1 MNDRELLEY
10 IAAQVGNLTA
20 KVDGFG
26 NELKEVKETVN
37 SIDSRLIK
45 VESSLENDI
54 KPDIK
59 LSLQGYHDTNEKLT
73 SIEEKLDSLS
83 NKVDRHDIK
92 IQVIEGGKRA

>member
-10 IAAQVGNLTA
+10 IAAQVGGLTA
-20 KVDGFG
+20 KVDGLTTDMG
-26 NELKEVKETVN
+26 EVKN
-37 SIDSRLIK
+37 RLGKI
-45 VESSLENDI
+45 ESTLENGI

-73 SIEEKLDSLS
+73 SIEEKLDTLCD
-83 NKVDRHDIK
+83 KVDHHDIK